1 MSHAATH
8 WAIQQRGLAPATK
21 LVLWFLADRHNPDFG
36 CFPSQEQLAHDCEM
50 SRASVNRHLDE
61 LEARGLI
68 RRERRVDPQARRQLP
83 TRYRLAFEAGFAV
96 SVTAENAAEPCPEMR
111 HGSGTEGEH
120 AIAPCL
126 DLRHGS
132 EPVRVSDP
140 GGSVS
145 QSSATLT
152 GKGTGKEEEE
162 EDASAR
168 EAGDGDPASAGA
180 LPEIGTPAGL
190 LRAVIEAVGLDPDGW
205 VSAWWRGADA
215 EAHVTG
221 WLKRGLSAAD
231 VVDLARRSREDNPE
245 PPDGPKALDR
255 VMERAARSRA
265 AEAQRANRR
274 TRSKP
279 ADPPAS
285 PHQKLDL
292 LAFLAE
298 RMAAGHYVPPSA
310 LTPVQAREMV
320 HRGLATREA
329 LVSRGITL

>member
-36 CFPSQEQLAHDCEM
+36 CFPSQEQLARDCEM

-68 RRERRVDPQARRQLP
+68 RRERRVDPQTRRQLP
-83 TRYRLAFEAGFAV
+83 TRYRLAFEAGFV
-96 SVTAENAAEPCPEMR
+96 VEPAAEPVPDPCPEMR
-111 HGSGTEGEH
+111 HGSGTEDEH
-120 AIAPCL
+120 SAGPCL

-132 EPVRVSDP
+132 ESVRVSNP
-140 GGSVS
+140 GSSVS

-168 EAGDGDPASAGA
+168 EAGDGDPALAAA

-190 LRAVIEAVGLDPDGW
+190 LRAVIAAVGLDPDGW
-205 VSAWWRGADA
+205 VSAWWRGTEA
-215 EAHVTG
+215 ETHVTG
-221 WLKRGLSAAD
+221 WLKRGLSASD

-265 AEAQRANRR
+265 AEAQRAHRR
-274 TRSKP
+274 PRSKP
-279 ADPPAS
+279 ADQPAS
-285 PHQKLDL
+285 PRQKPDL

>member
-36 CFPSQEQLAHDCEM
+36 CFPSQEQLARDCEM
-50 SRASVNRHLDE
+50 SRASVNRHLEE
-61 LEARGLI
+61 LESRGLI
-68 RRERRVDPQARRQLP
+68 RRERRVDPQTRRQLP

-96 SVTAENAAEPCPEMR
+96 APGAGSAPDPCPEMR
-111 HGSGTEGEH
+111 HGSGTEDERAAG
-120 AIAPCL
+120 PCL
-126 DLRHGS
+126 DLQHGS
-132 EPVRVSDP
+132 EPVRVSNQ

-145 QSSATLT
+145 HSSATLT

-162 EDASAR
+162 EDASTR
-168 EAGDGDPASAGA
+168 DAGDRPPAQAA
-180 LPEIGTPAGL
+180 TLPEIGTPAGL

-205 VSAWWRGADA
+205 VSAWWRGPEA
-215 EAHVTG
+215 EAHVTA
-221 WLKRGLSAAD
+221 WLKRGLSATD

-255 VMERAARSRA
+255 LMERAARSRA
-265 AEAQRANRR
+265 AEARR
-274 TRSKP
+274 PKRGAPSKS
-279 ADPPAS
+279 AQPPA
-285 PHQKLDL
+285 PPRQKLDL

-310 LTPVQAREMV
+310 LTPIQAREMV
-320 HRGLATREA
+320 QRGLATREA

>member
-21 LVLWFLADRHNPDFG
+21 LVLWFLSDRHNPDFG
-36 CFPSQEQLAHDCEM
+36 CFPSQEQLARDCEM

-61 LEARGLI
+61 LEAQGLI
-68 RRERRVDPQARRQLP
+68 RRERRVDPQTRRQLP
-83 TRYRLAFEAGFAV
+83 TRYRLAFEAGFVVCHSAE
-96 SVTAENAAEPCPEMR
+96 TASKPCPEVR
-111 HGSGTEGEH
+111 HGSGTEDEH
-120 AIAPCL
+120 ATAPCL

-132 EPVRVSDP
+132 EPVRVSGP

-145 QSSATLT
+145 HSSATLT
-152 GKGTGKEEEE
+152 GKGTGNEEEE
-162 EDASAR
+162 EDAPAR
-168 EAGDGDPASAGA
+168 KAGDGDPASAAA
-180 LPEIGTPAGL
+180 LPGIGTPAGL
-190 LRAVIEAVGLDPDGW
+190 LRSVIEAVGLDPDAW
-205 VSAWWRGADA
+205 VSAWWRGPEA

-255 VMERAARSRA
+255 LMERAARYRA
-265 AEAQRANRR
+265 SEAQRAKRR
-274 TRSKP
+274 TQSKP
-279 ADPPAS
+279 ADPPGS
-285 PHQKLDL
+285 PQQKLDL
-292 LAFLAE
+292 LAFFAE

-310 LTPVQAREMV
+310 LTPLQAQEMV
-320 HRGLATREA
+320 HRGLVTREA

>member
-68 RRERRVDPQARRQLP
+68 RRERRVDPQTRRQRP

-96 SVTAENAAEPCPEMR
+96 EPAAGPAPEPCPEMR
-111 HGSGTEGEH
+111 HGSGTADER
-120 AIAPCL
+120 AAVPCL
-126 DLRHGS
+126 DLRHGPD
-132 EPVRVSDP
+132 PVRVSSH

-145 QSSATLT
+145 HSSATLT
-152 GKGTGKEEEE
+152 GKETGKEEEE

-168 EAGDGDPASAGA
+168 DAEIVDAEPVVG
-180 LPEIGTPAGL
+180 LPEIRTPAGL
-190 LRAVIEAVGLDPDGW
+190 LRAVIEAVGLDPGGW
-205 VSAWWRGADA
+205 IPGWWRGPEA

-265 AEAQRANRR
+265 ADARR
-274 TRSKP
+274 TSRRTPSKP

-285 PHQKLDL
+285 PQQKLDL

-298 RMAAGHYVPPSA
+298 RMAAGQYVPPSA

-329 LVSRGITL
+329 LVARGIAL